1 MKAIAKVTSHMED
14 DPNSIWIVEGKT
26 YDLELMYRF
35 IDEEG
40 DIHFVSFEDF
50 GEFFKE
56 VEQ

>member
-1 MKAIAKVTSHMED
+1 MED